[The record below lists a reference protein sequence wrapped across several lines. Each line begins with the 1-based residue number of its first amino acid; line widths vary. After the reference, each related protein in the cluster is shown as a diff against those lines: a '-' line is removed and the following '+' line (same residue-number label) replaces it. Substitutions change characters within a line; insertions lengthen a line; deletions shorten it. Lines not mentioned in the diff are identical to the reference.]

1 MQGDFPLIKSIKFQ
15 ASLADRR
22 WKDPPK
28 AALRVCL
35 FYLPRPLKKWI
46 RITSS
51 RIERFGPVRVR
62 PIKWSHDSPR
72 DFSSSCLKER
82 ISIRRSSTLEIGK
95 YLKIKL
101 LYSSFQQ
108 SPSALPM
115 LSLYQCLAFPV
126 KENGKSFYLR
136 VSSDMPSMRRR
147 SQIRPNSSRC
157 VYGFSS
163 PSPEKG
169 WFWRNSMYFGLISKL
184 DVMIGFEDFGGSR
197 CMPVG
202 LLIHR

>member
-1 MQGDFPLIKSIKFQ
+1 MLGDFRLIKSIKFQ

-22 WKDPPK
+22 WKDPPE

-35 FYLPRPLKKWI
+35 FYLLRPLKSEL

-62 PIKWSHDSPR
+62 SIKRSHDSPR

-82 ISIRRSSTLEIGK
+82 ISIRRSSTFEIGK

-101 LYSSFQQ
+101 LYSSFQ

-126 KENGKSFYLR
+126 KENEKSFYLR
-136 VSSDMPSMRRR
+136 ASSDMPSIRRR

-169 WFWRNSMYFGLISKL
+169 
-184 DVMIGFEDFGGSR
+184 
-197 CMPVG
+197 
-202 LLIHR
+202 